1 MKGNLF
7 HALVAELGRL
17 GAGETTEHIVKAAIL
32 LDDDDNVFKVLA

>member
-7 HALVAELGRL
+7 LAFVTELRRL

-32 LDDDDNVFKVLA
+32 LDDDDNVFNVLA